1 MKTVC
6 KQDYCTGCMACVGK
20 CKKEA
25 ITIKDTLSAYN
36 AVIDESKCIN
46 CGACERVCPNNR
58 KMELKEPISWQEG
71 WAIDDVRMKASSG
84 GAASA
89 MMKYFVE
96 NGGYV
101 AACLFINGEFLFDIT
116 DKKDELINFTGSK
129 YVKSNPVGI
138 YDKIVEK
145 LKNGNKVLF
154 IGLPCQVAAA
164 KNYTATLSSNKRENL
179 YTIDLICHGS
189 PSPKILNLAL
199 HEKGVDIKQIKEIRF
214 RNKTNFGISTQ
225 NKDKEYKTITP
236 AGVQDMYTYAF
247 LTSLDYTEN
256 CYSCRYAALGRVS
269 DVTIGDSWGSDRPDS
284 EQGKG
289 ISLMLCQTNKGMAL
303 IENSGLQLEKVNIE
317 KAIEANHQLRHPS
330 IAPETR
336 MTFFANLD
344 TGFHRAVSKCA
355 PKVYYKQKLKEN
367 LIKFKIIRGG
377 ADRIEYK
384 ISFR

>member
-25 ITIKDTLSAYN
+25 ITIKDTISAYN
-36 AVIDESKCIN
+36 AVIDESKCIS
-46 CGACERVCPNNR
+46 CGACEQVCPNNR
-58 KMELKEPISWQEG
+58 KVELKEPISWQEG
-71 WAIDDVRMKASSG
+71 WAIDDIRMKASSG

-96 NGGYV
+96 KGGYV
-101 AACLFINGEFLFDIT
+101 AACLFRNGEFLFDIT
-116 DKKDELINFTGSK
+116 DKKNELINFTGSK
-129 YVKSNPVGI
+129 YVKSNPAGI
-138 YDKIVEK
+138 YDQIVKK
-145 LKNGNKVLF
+145 LMSGNKVLF
-154 IGLPCQVAAA
+154 IGLPCQVAAT
-164 KNYTATLSSNKRENL
+164 KNYTASLPANKSENL
-179 YTIDLICHGS
+179 FTIDLICHGS

-199 HEKGVDIKQIKEIRF
+199 HEKDVEIKQLKEIRF
-214 RNKTNFGISTQ
+214 RNKTNFGISSQ
-225 NKDKEYKTITP
+225 NKDREYKTITP

-256 CYSCRYAALGRVS
+256 CYSCRYATLGRVS

-284 EQGKG
+284 EKGKG

-303 IENSGLQLEKVNIE
+303 LENSGLQLEKVNIE

-344 TGFHRAVSKCA
+344 RGFHRAVSKCA
-355 PKVYYKQKLKEN
+355 PKIYYKQKLKEN
-367 LIKFKIIRGG
+367 LIKLKIIRGG